1 MERPPLLSSEHVTI
15 KCTHSREDPARRG
28 KAIQAEAYSRGNEK
42 THWGGATDQIS
53 ESANKSR
60 KSGKKKKPMPENI
73 KLELLCALGDRAAP
87 LVHLT

>member
-42 THWGGATDQIS
+42 THWGGATGQIS
-53 ESANKSR
+53 ESANEQEIWQ
-60 KSGKKKKPMPENI
+60 KKKKPNARKYKI
-73 KLELLCALGDRAAP
+73 GITL
-87 LVHLT
+87 